1 MAKLSVE
8 SLARIGGYMKGEKE
22 SPLNSVARNI
32 YNSILTQY
40 LADMLKNDEPEELLK
55 ILNSNCMNPY
65 LIWDNSTRAELNEFL
80 DTRIHSKAGPDDLCT
95 AVDFK
100 YEAHKDELVIGGIF
114 IRIYNEQPTFTVIN
128 PKGFAID
135 LLDFLNR
142 SYQQLGNLQTQMQN
156 QGNESDASSRAE
168 TILKDMVAAL
178 DSLKNVLQNNA
189 GVEIQC
195 IGHFRLFFNILSMSQ
210 VKPIQ
215 QSVLE
220 LISLTTKNQECVK
233 DIAASEVLGHLLLA
247 LLSLTVSQMTCL
259 EILHA
264 LLSTPK
270 LVKEALAKGNF
281 DKFLV

>member
-1 MAKLSVE
+1 
-8 SLARIGGYMKGEKE
+8 MKGEKE
-22 SPLNSVARNI
+22 SPVNSIARSI

-40 LADMLKNDEPEELLK
+40 VADMLKNDEPEELLK

-65 LIWDNSTRAELNEFL
+65 LIWDNSTRTELSEFL
-80 DTRIHSKAGPDDLCT
+80 DIRIRSITNPEDLSS
-95 AVDFK
+95 AADFR
-100 YEAHKDELVIGGIF
+100 YDAHKDELIIGGIF
-114 IRIYNEQPTFTVIN
+114 IRIYNEQPTFTILN

-135 LLDFLNR
+135 LLDFLNKR
-142 SYQQLGNLQTQMQN
+142 YQQLGHMQN
-156 QGNESDASSRAE
+156 QNDDSNMYK
-168 TILKDMVAAL
+168 TQHILKEMVAAL

-195 IGHFRLFFNILSMSQ
+195 IGYFRLFFNILSMNQ

-215 QSVLE
+215 HSVLE
-220 LISLTTKNQECVK
+220 LISLATKNQECVN

-247 LLSLTVSQMTCL
+247 LLSLTNSQMTCL

-270 LVKEALAKGNF
+270 LVKEALAKGNI
-281 DKFLV
+281 L